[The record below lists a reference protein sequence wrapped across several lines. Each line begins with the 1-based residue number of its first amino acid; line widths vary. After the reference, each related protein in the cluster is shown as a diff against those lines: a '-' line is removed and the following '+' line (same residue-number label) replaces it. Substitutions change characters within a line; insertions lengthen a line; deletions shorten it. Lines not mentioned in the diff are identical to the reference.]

1 MQRIKEKLEFWEAF
15 FRQTEQEVAE
25 LDDLGEEAGSRL
37 AAPQA
42 LPAAQSPVPGGFFP
56 VPEGHADYAAGVSAS
71 SAGMFAT
78 TLRSRRAR
86 QKSALP
92 PLRWLPRLAIGRSST
107 DRTIGA
113 QVDMSQL
120 WLTVPRRTLRRS
132 RRKSLGQ
139 QQREFD
145 TALLA
150 AACTQAATWPED
162 MRLMVSLEDDQAP
175 DGDFNSRLNT
185 VLEDSGFPVSRLDLV
200 FQENGLGQDSRE
212 TCYTLSALRDQGCQ
226 IFLGGFGTAPSSLS
240 LLRDRAMGGLLDA
253 VQFDASILSAP
264 LLPWRTE
271 DESPLNDESGTFYR
285 AALDAVK
292 ALGLRIRA
300 ISVDNDEL
308 LGFIQRAGCTEAS
321 GTVLA
326 PAETTAQVTERF
338 ETSAGRPRRRRF
350 ARTAEG
356 L

>member
-1 MQRIKEKLEFWEAF
+1 M
-15 FRQTEQEVAE
+15 
-25 LDDLGEEAGSRL
+25 DDLGQGATSVP
-37 AAPQA
+37 AAPQDLHAGRTVMAEGLSDLPKGKTGHA
-42 LPAAQSPVPGGFFP
+42 LPMT
-56 VPEGHADYAAGVSAS
+56 AS

-92 PLRWLPRLAIGRSST
+92 PLRWLPRFVVGRSGA
-107 DRTIGA
+107 DKVIGA

-120 WLTVPRRTLRRS
+120 WLSVPRRTLRKS

-145 TALLA
+145 SDLLGN
-150 AACTQAATWPED
+150 ACAQAATWPEG

-175 DGDFNSRLNT
+175 DGDFNNRLNT
-185 VLEDSGFPVSRLDLV
+185 VLQESGFPVSRLDLV
-200 FQENGLGQDSRE
+200 FQESGLAQDDKE

-226 IFLGGFGTAPSSLS
+226 IFLGGFGSAPSSLS
-240 LLRDRAMGGLLDA
+240 LLRERAMGGLLDG
-253 VQFDASILSAP
+253 VQFDASMLAPSGMTWRQSGDAP
-264 LLPWRTE
+264 LL
-271 DESPLNDESGTFYR
+271 DESATVFYR
-285 AALDAVK
+285 AALETVK
-292 ALGLRIRA
+292 ALGLKVRSIG
-300 ISVDNDEL
+300 VDLPDL
-308 LGFIQRAGCTEAS
+308 LAFVQKVGCVEAS

-326 PAETTAQVTERF
+326 APETTAQISERF
-338 ETSAGRPRRRRF
+338 EETAGRPRRRRM